1 MLAGVVADGA
11 PVEVGMGDG
20 EALVR
25 DWTRTE
31 VRALRLARRMSV
43 REFADHLGV
52 SPRVVS
58 KWETAEAPAH
68 PRPVNQAALDISLR
82 QADPA
87 VRARF
92 ALHVAAHRGRDTER
106 GE

>member
-1 MLAGVVADGA
+1 MDDSE
-11 PVEVGMGDG
+11 P
-20 EALVR
+20 LVR
-25 DWTRTE
+25 DWSRTE

-43 REFADHLGV
+43 REFAEHLGV

-68 PRPVNQAALDISLR
+68 PRPVNQAALDTSLR
-82 QADPA
+82 QADDR
-87 VRARF
+87 VRERF
-92 ALHVAAHRGRDTER
+92 ALHVAAQRGRDTSG

>member
-1 MLAGVVADGA
+1 MDDSE
-11 PVEVGMGDG
+11 P
-20 EALVR
+20 LVR

-31 VRALRLARRMSV
+31 IRALRLARRMSV

-68 PRPVNQAALDISLR
+68 PRSVNQAALDTSLR
-82 QADPA
+82 RAEDG

-92 ALHVAAHRGRDTER
+92 ALHVASTSRHGER
-106 GE
+106 